1 MWLYLPPPCTGWATA
16 QFRTLATGD
25 DEEVEAALRAKA
37 GTAGGGYKSGG
48 GGSLGLGGD
57 GGGSE
62 PRQVLD
68 LCDDLAGF
76 EGLHQGETAQHKA
89 EREALDPSHASPQ
102 VPPPPGRGT
111 AAAAGGAH
119 GTGAKSCAVLP
130 GKLFEED
137 AAVLGELLK
146 VVVGGSGEVHTTYLP
161 TSFCGSN
168 SHIHYCKTII

>member
-1 MWLYLPPPCTGWATA
+1 
-16 QFRTLATGD
+16 
-25 DEEVEAALRAKA
+25 VEAALRAKA

-57 GGGSE
+57 GGGGE

-76 EGLHQGETAQHKA
+76 EGLHQGETAQQKA
-89 EREALDPSHASPQ
+89 EREALEPSHASPQ
-102 VPPPPGRGT
+102 VPPGRGA

-119 GTGAKSCAVLP
+119 GAGAKACAVLP

-161 TSFCGSN
+161 TSYSTARILTFTTAKPFSESN
-168 SHIHYCKTII
+168 CSKSALDLGPPPPLNL